1 MTAFVT
7 ADIGPEHIKNAD
19 MLRFYEAWETARGNV
34 DMPMLAAMPVGEI
47 WCHDNLMLIA
57 SEADDYRY
65 VHYGAAI
72 AHSSG
77 FDMSGRLISEFE
89 SKTGRFFRDC
99 YERCMHERVPLYTVH
114 RAAHATLVTEWER
127 LLVPLCDAHGGVTHV
142 LAYNRPLGYQH
153 ELLGQVLSALSDIV
167 IGVQR
172 VSAPDLPA
180 NAAGFTIAVLNQAAE
195 QFFEVNAVDTV
206 GMSLEAGLPDWNAL
220 GLQSALA
227 HCASGLKPVE
237 QVWKDPRGAPQQQFR
252 VKLTPY
258 EGGVVMTM
266 SDITSLVN
274 KTAELEQLNSDLVQI
289 ANTDALTQAQSRRHF
304 LEHCGQ
310 ETARSARYEYD
321 VSVVYMDIDYFKRIN
336 DEYGHAVGDQVL
348 IEVTS
353 LTRSMIRDCDSFG
366 RLGGE
371 EFAILLPHT
380 ELAAAVELAARIRD
394 RIASTLFRIQKQ
406 SFNVTCSFGVAQHEP
421 GASVDALLATADA
434 ALYEAKKTGRNRVR
448 KAAGS

>member
-1 MTAFVT
+1 M
-7 ADIGPEHIKNAD
+7 
-19 MLRFYEAWETARGNV
+19 
-34 DMPMLAAMPVGEI
+34 
-47 WCHDNLMLIA
+47 
-57 SEADDYRY
+57 
-65 VHYGAAI
+65 
-72 AHSSG
+72 
-77 FDMSGRLISEFE
+77 
-89 SKTGRFFRDC
+89 
-99 YERCMHERVPLYTVH
+99 
-114 RAAHATLVTEWER
+114 
-127 LLVPLCDAHGGVTHV
+127 
-142 LAYNRPLGYQH
+142 
-153 ELLGQVLSALSDIV
+153 
-167 IGVQR
+167 
-172 VSAPDLPA
+172 
-180 NAAGFTIAVLNQAAE
+180 
-195 QFFEVNAVDTV
+195 
-206 GMSLEAGLPDWNAL
+206 
-220 GLQSALA
+220 
-227 HCASGLKPVE
+227 E
-237 QVWKDPRGAPQQQFR
+237 QVWKDPRSAPQQQFR

-266 SDITSLVN
+266 SNITSLVN

-321 VSVVYMDIDYFKRIN
+321 VSVIYMDIDYFKRIN

-380 ELAAAVELAARIRD
+380 ELAAAVDLAARIRD

-421 GASVDALLATADA
+421 AASVDVLLATAHA
-434 ALYEAKKTGRNRVR
+434 ALYEAKKTGRNRVC
-448 KAAGS
+448 KAAGA